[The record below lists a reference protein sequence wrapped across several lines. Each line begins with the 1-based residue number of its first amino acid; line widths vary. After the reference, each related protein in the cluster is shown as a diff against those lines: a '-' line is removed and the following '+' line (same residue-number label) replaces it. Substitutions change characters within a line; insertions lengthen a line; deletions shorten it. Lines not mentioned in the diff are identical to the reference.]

1 MRQRSLARSTSRW
14 KLTFSGSVESQYLVG
29 SASPS
34 GHSISSHSGD
44 SVSGTSLLCPTRTR
58 TRAKREDSHSA
69 EPSRHLI
76 VRQACFGKPSATSLA
91 EIRSGSS
98 RRPVL
103 FSGLPFRLGP
113 APEDQGVRQNAGH
126 IGQTQGRQRRAQPR
140 VTAITDIHQNHST
153 WQADFARPAYL
164 LERDLRLGH
173 ELGVFRHAR
182 LLAAGAIHLPNT

>member
-1 MRQRSLARSTSRW
+1 MRQRSLVTSTSCW

-44 SVSGTSLLCPTRTR
+44 SFSGTSLLCPTRTR

-69 EPSRHLI
+69 QPSRHLI
-76 VRQACFGKPSATSLA
+76 VRQAFFGRPSATCLA

-113 APEDQGVRQNAGH
+113 APEDH
-126 IGQTQGRQRRAQPR
+126 IKVFGKIPATYGTCNSVMP
-140 VTAITDIHQNHST
+140 
-153 WQADFARPAYL
+153 ARSR
-164 LERDLRLGH
+164 ES
-173 ELGVFRHAR
+173 
-182 LLAAGAIHLPNT
+182 LP